1 MHDLAL
7 SDDCRRHRNPRRHPL
22 RALPL
27 RRPIERPEVDW
38 PTSSR
43 EVRRKLGCSW
53 YCDRRLR
60 GTWLRL
66 LYEVMRAPSRRDAF
80 EALEAFDVREPA
92 WFRVLV
98 FDNGYRGHLCHPY
111 QYGVAHRPTVLGV
124 PLVLPTAPDADP
136 LQAASERDLAAAVH
150 AALEKLPPRQ
160 RRAVSLRAGLEPMP
174 CEACSPGNHVCT
186 CHGDPPTYA
195 AIGRVLG
202 PGASVSAEAVRGLVR
217 RGVAGLAR
225 DAGLQK
231 LAEA

>member
-7 SDDCRRHRNPRRHPL
+7 SEDCRRHRNPWPRPL

-53 YCDRRLR
+53 FCDRRLR

-66 LYEVMRAPSRRDAF
+66 LYDVMRAPSRREAF
-80 EALEAFDVREPA
+80 ETLEAFEEREPA
-92 WFRVLV
+92 WFRALV

-111 QYGVAHRPTVLGV
+111 QYGVAHRPAVLGV
-124 PLVLPTAPDADP
+124 PLVLPPADTDP
-136 LQAASERDLAAAVH
+136 VQAASERDLASTVH
-150 AALEKLPPRQ
+150 AALQNLPPRQ
-160 RRAVSLRAGLEPMP
+160 RRAVALRSGLESMP
-174 CEACSPGNHVCT
+174 CEACASGGRCCT
-186 CHGDPPTYA
+186 CYGDPPTYA

-202 PGASVSAEAVRGLVR
+202 PGESVSAQAVRALVR
-217 RGVAGLAR
+217 RGVAALAR
-225 DAGLQK
+225 DGSLRR
-231 LAEA
+231 LAAT